1 MSALSIILTV
11 IGFVG
16 LSGVAGALGASRRLT
31 RQNRLLRFGRG
42 DLLEVVLPTSERGPG
57 GLGVT
62 YIRPTTAVGNMRGAV
77 EIARMVG
84 HVSRRRVLSVA
95 VSEDIESDLSGDLV
109 LIGLP
114 GKNAASKRVLERLK
128 SHHPEINFAISEPD
142 QSNGHIK
149 RALKHLKSCHPDIN
163 LHISEAGESGVR
175 IGLGGFR
182 EDFKLTFQASSDI
195 PDRDLAVIVL
205 WINPFA
211 SGKKRRLLLCAGI
224 TAYGTAAAA
233 AYIVNDLVDY
243 RYHQLRKARK
253 GALPSL
259 LSVRHWA
266 CFAMVVEV
274 LLQNDQAIDLIERS
288 FVVLP
293 DPGRPPWD

>member
-1 MSALSIILTV
+1 
-11 IGFVG
+11 
-16 LSGVAGALGASRRLT
+16 
-31 RQNRLLRFGRG
+31 
-42 DLLEVVLPTSERGPG
+42 
-57 GLGVT
+57 
-62 YIRPTTAVGNMRGAV
+62 MRGAV
-77 EIARMVG
+77 EIAQMVG

-128 SHHPEINFAISEPD
+128 SRHPDINFTISESD
-142 QSNGHIK
+142 QSGGHIK
-149 RALKHLKSCHPDIN
+149 RVLERLKSRYPDIN
-163 LHISEAGESGVR
+163 FTISESDESGVH

-211 SGKKRRLLLCAGI
+211 RGKKRRLLLCAGI

-243 RYHQLRKARK
+243 RYRQLRKAQK

-259 LSVRHWA
+259 FALRRWA

-274 LLQNDQAIDLIERS
+274 LLQNDQAINLIERS
-288 FVVLP
+288 FVALP
-293 DPGRPPWD
+293 DPGRPPCD